1 MTLRMKICVGGS
13 PDDVTRQY
21 RAWRAAQPVAVND
34 TPEIKP
40 RGRGWILTVYYQEP
54 VHTPQG

>member
-1 MTLRMKICVGGS
+1 MKICVGGS